1 VGEGGLNSTAI
12 AIDSAQAVVERLV
25 TRLFDKP
32 LIRNDLRGEL
42 VEEIV
47 GIALHEDWELSGDD
61 WASHDLGHRRG
72 NLRIQVKQSA
82 ARQSWENGDSPIPKP
97 RFSIASKTGRW
108 EGPKWIVAPGRNAEI
123 FIFAWHPVRDNS
135 CDHREPDQWQ
145 FYVIPETA
153 LPSQKSLGLAQV
165 EALAA
170 PVTFSGLSGRV
181 KSVCDALITV

>member
-1 VGEGGLNSTAI
+1 VGEGGLNSA
-12 AIDSAQAVVERLV
+12 AAVFVSAHAVVDRLV

-47 GIALHEDWELSGDD
+47 GIALHEDWELFGDD
-61 WASHDLGHRRG
+61 WASHDLSHRRQD
-72 NLRIQVKQSA
+72 LRIQVKQSA
-82 ARQSWENGDSPIPKP
+82 ARQSWENVDSPIPKP

-108 EGPKWIVAPGRNAEI
+108 EGPKWIAAPGRNAEI
-123 FIFAWHPVRDNS
+123 FIFAWHPVRDDS
-135 CDHREPDQWQ
+135 CDHRKPDQWQ

-165 EALAA
+165 EVLAA
-170 PVTFSGLSGRV
+170 PVAFSGLSGRV
-181 KSVCDALITV
+181 KAVCDVLITV